1 MPEKK
6 NTQKNPFSVTLPDME
21 KCSSS
26 FIMSDMEKYSSSVT
40 LSDMEIFIFP
50 ELLYGLLLANIM
62 SPVIWAWKEDPWFKD
77 IENMTPYKRVLRV
90 KQFIMDNF
98 DFNLDLDTWGLTTK
112 EAEISRFKSFMD
124 EDVIN
129 KSNALFGYEGDKYYF
144 DMDIRKHFGID
155 KYKSNIIPYWK
166 TETVEAMEAFKH
178 KEGHKKGAGECVSL
192 STLYAAALFI
202 ICKIPLQD
210 VFLMASP
217 LHSQNFIDVKDGVL
231 TNNRRIVTKNMW
243 FNGTELTA
251 KAQRAM
257 RNEQV
262 TIVSHCSG
270 FVHIIY
276 PEATMNEKAYDRFE
290 NKLKKFLVTDIN
302 YDILC
307 NFLRQ
312 ESQLQKCFQI
322 RHNYNGT
329 DRYIGAEK
337 AFAYEHT
344 SSFKVNESTIDQ
356 LLSEIDEYEFYSES
370 MEGKIS
376 LNKFSDYF
384 KINRINFHEKNSLNK
399 LVEELDCPHM
409 RKNEILA
416 SLFAFCNLEPK
427 LPGKDKN
434 FVNSEPVN
442 IKTDMDRES
451 IISYLESIRDKNL
464 TADLAF
470 YSYRDFSRTSWE
482 PFLKASFERNPVS
495 VKACEKL
502 SDAEV
507 VHTLGNISNQSI
519 YDGARMAQP
528 DEVWNYRMGDGL
540 ERAICLANILKSRNP
555 GLNMEI
561 AVENDHADIITGG
574 KTITWP
580 SVKGLKGNIRIDS
593 NSL

>member
-1 MPEKK
+1 MFDKK
-6 NTQKNPFSVTLPDME
+6 E
-21 KCSSS
+21 
-26 FIMSDMEKYSSSVT
+26 MEKYSSSVT

-50 ELLYGLLLANIM
+50 ELLYSLLLANIM
-62 SPVIWAWKEDPWFKD
+62 SPIIWAWKDNPWFKD
-77 IENMTPYKRVLRV
+77 IESMTPYKRVLRV

-112 EAEISRFKSFMD
+112 EIEISRFKSFMD

-166 TETVEAMEAFKH
+166 TETAEAMEAFRFK
-178 KEGHKKGAGECVSL
+178 GGYKKGAGECVSL

-202 ICKIPLQD
+202 ICKIPLED
-210 VFLMASP
+210 IFLMASP
-217 LHSQNFIDVKDGVL
+217 LHSQNFIDIKDGIL

-270 FVHIIY
+270 YVHIIY
-276 PEATMNEKAYDRFE
+276 PEATMDLQSYERFE
-290 NKLKKFLVTDIN
+290 KKLKKFLVTDIN

-322 RHNYNGT
+322 RHNYNGA

-344 SSFKVNESTIDQ
+344 SSFKINESTIDQ
-356 LLSEIDEYEFYSES
+356 LLSEIDEYEFYSEP
-370 MEGKIS
+370 MVGKIS
-376 LNKFSDYF
+376 LNKFNDYF
-384 KINRINFHEKNSLNK
+384 KINRINFHDKNSLNK

-416 SLFAFCNLEPK
+416 ALFAFCNLEPR

-434 FVNSEPVN
+434 YIKSEPIN
-442 IKTDMDRES
+442 LTNDMDRES
-451 IISYLESIRDKNL
+451 IISYLQSIRDKNA

-470 YSYRDFSRTSWE
+470 YSYRDFSNTVWE
-482 PFLKASFERNPVS
+482 PFLKAAIERNPVS
-495 VKACEKL
+495 IMACEKL
-502 SDAEV
+502 GGTEIV
-507 VHTLGNISNQSI
+507 NILENIPNQSI

-540 ERAICLANILKSRNP
+540 ERAICLANILKNRNP
-555 GLNMEI
+555 GLIIEI
-561 AVENDHADIITGG
+561 NIEKDHVDIIAEG
-574 KTITWP
+574 KQVTWP

-593 NSL
+593 SSF